1 MVLSPVDGII
11 LISLGINLYPTTV
24 RRRAENRGPLK
35 NRISRCLAVVLALV
49 GVSGPVF
56 LWELHKMFRQSIRR
70 FGTTALRAAE
80 GSTAYGVR
88 VSQAQGVV
96 NGLTEGMRLTVS
108 QVSCRSEEFRKAN
121 D

>member
-1 MVLSPVDGII
+1 
-11 LISLGINLYPTTV
+11 
-24 RRRAENRGPLK
+24 
-35 NRISRCLAVVLALV
+35 
-49 GVSGPVF
+49 
-56 LWELHKMFRQSIRR
+56 MFRQSIRR

-108 QVSCRSEEFRKAN
+108 FSLHISYRSEVLIKTSY
-121 D
+121 